1 MKKRTVLLAPLAV
14 ILSGC
19 VGFGQRLAQDD
30 PYVRL
35 SHFKAQAESP
45 QGTLV
50 SGGPSGL
57 PAQAIEEAI
66 MACEAKLEGQCQLR
80 RLGEKHLFGPTP
92 DRVDE
97 LLTGYETWMED
108 QARQAARSG
117 NAQAANWLAYYLAE
131 RGKHLEEALEMVD
144 FALETA
150 PEAPAVI
157 NTKGWVLHKMGRHE
171 EAEPLLIKAAQA
183 DPSAVHIKN
192 YADNAM
198 AMGKYA
204 FAEKAYERALQA
216 SPSPSLTRRIYQR
229 LQMTRL
235 RTGRSR

>member
-1 MKKRTVLLAPLAV
+1 MKKRGVLLVPLVVVVTGCAV
-14 ILSGC
+14 
-19 VGFGQRLAQDD
+19 FGTSLTEDD
-30 PYVRL
+30 PYLRL

-45 QGTLV
+45 QGIFV
-50 SGGPSGL
+50 AGGPSGL

-66 MACEAKLEGQCQLR
+66 IACEARLEGKCQLR
-80 RLGEKHLFGPTP
+80 RLGEMQVSDPTP
-92 DRVDE
+92 ERVEE
-97 LLTGYETWMED
+97 LLSGYESWMED

-131 RGKHLEEALEMVD
+131 RGKHLQEALEMVD
-144 FALETA
+144 LAMQTA

-157 NTKGWVLHKMGRHE
+157 NTKGWVLHRMGRHE

-183 DPSAVHIKN
+183 DPTAVHIKN

-216 SPSPSLTRRIYQR
+216 SPSPALTRRIDQR
-229 LQMTRL
+229 LQMIRL
-235 RTGRSR
+235 RTDRAR